1 MFIYFLFIRHRIS
14 ELPRPIALKLTHMID
29 IWVCFVM
36 KVQKI
41 WGLSSKKFGA
51 KNMGNLGLF
60 FATSDFDREYLRN
73 ETRYPKLERRDRE
86 RFLPHS
92 AKEVWWTLFHYP
104 ESRTCEFV
112 ATQINFFE
120 RPYFCP
126 RVLAPQIFT
135 CARHSPRL
143 ADAHHKLGR
152 GLPKNFKGRHLKLG
166 LKFSMFMTITLG
178 WWE

>member
-1 MFIYFLFIRHRIS
+1 MFYNKCLFIFYLFRHRIS
-14 ELPRPIALKLTHMID
+14 ELPRPIAVKLSHMID

-51 KNMGNLGLF
+51 KNMRNLGLF
-60 FATSDFDREYLRN
+60 FATFNFDREYLRN
-73 ETRYPKLERRDRE
+73 ETRYPKSERRDRE

-112 ATQINFFE
+112 ATQINFFWE
-120 RPYFCP
+120 T
-126 RVLAPQIFT
+126 IF
-135 CARHSPRL
+135 
-143 ADAHHKLGR
+143 
-152 GLPKNFKGRHLKLG
+152 LPPGCWP
-166 LKFSMFMTITLG
+166 LKFLHALG
-178 WWE
+178 IHQGLLTHTTNSVGVSQKILRANI